1 MRPNDKDARAKF
13 NECKKIVQMQAFQKA
28 IAVEENHKSVADSI
42 DLASMSKRGSEGF
55 HVAPCHVLF
64 DDTFKKIVCL
74 PSPGSIFKLWV

>member
-42 DLASMSKRGSEGF
+42 DLASMSKSGSAGF
-55 HVAPCHVLF
+55 CMAPCLVLS
-64 DDTFKKIVCL
+64 DDTTFKNCL
-74 PSPGSIFKLWV
+74 FALSWLYL

>member
-42 DLASMSKRGSEGF
+42 DLASMSKSGSAGF
-55 HVAPCHVLF
+55 CMAPCLVLS
-64 DDTFKKIVCL
+64 DDTTFKNCL
-74 PSPGSIFKLWV
+74 FPLSRLNL